1 MPKTVLI
8 DELQITV
15 KGPAKLSPE
24 QIDAIR
30 QVLLSKRF
38 TAEITR
44 VVRTVFQR
52 QRALEPLKVRLSR

>member
-15 KGPAKLSPE
+15 TGPAKLSPE

-30 QVLLSKRF
+30 RILLSRHF
-38 TAEITR
+38 TTEITQA
-44 VVRTVFQR
+44 VRMVFDR
-52 QRALEPLKVRLSR
+52 QPNLEPLKVRVSR